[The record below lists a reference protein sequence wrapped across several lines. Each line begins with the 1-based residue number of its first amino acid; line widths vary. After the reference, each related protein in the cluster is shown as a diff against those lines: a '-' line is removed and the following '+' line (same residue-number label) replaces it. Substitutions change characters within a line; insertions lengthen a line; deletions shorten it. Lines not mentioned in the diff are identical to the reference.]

1 MLCVVKRAVQQ
12 EDELRN
18 YAELFCNQVSK
29 LPADGFV
36 VFFQKLH
43 HAFLFIG
50 REYAHEDFGYGKVRT
65 YADFAYRYQGA
76 AEGRHS
82 LGSDYFRK
90 VLLDFTGNLQ
100 LPCTCL
106 LFHNIA
112 FRWPI
117 GVGHDRLSHL
127 DGRSEPAMTGVIPG
141 LTGNLF
147 YIDDEVI
154 LLAFLGKDVVAVH
167 DIGLGYCGFYAVHF
181 VFVDCDTVALD
192 HFAGLA
198 F

>member
-1 MLCVVKRAVQQ
+1 MLCVVKRAVQE

-36 VFFQKLH
+36 VFFQKPH

-50 REYAHEDFGYGKVRT
+50 REYAHEDFGYRKVRT

-76 AEGRHS
+76 AKGRHS
-82 LGSDYFRK
+82 LGTDYFRK

-106 LFHNIA
+106 LFH
-112 FRWPI
+112 P
-117 GVGHDRLSHL
+117 
-127 DGRSEPAMTGVIPG
+127 
-141 LTGNLF
+141 LF

-154 LLAFLGKDVVAVH
+154 LLAFLGKDVVTVH

-181 VFVDCDTVALD
+181 VFVDGDAASLD